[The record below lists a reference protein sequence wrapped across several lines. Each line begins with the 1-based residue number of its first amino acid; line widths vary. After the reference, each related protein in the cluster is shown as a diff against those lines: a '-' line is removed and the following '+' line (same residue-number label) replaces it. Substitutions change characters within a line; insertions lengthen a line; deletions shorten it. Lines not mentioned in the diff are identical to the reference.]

1 MTTGGVATAEPRQ
14 VARRAL
20 PAQSQKKGKRK
31 RFVVAGLIMVAALGY
46 LIYSAIAS
54 NMEYYLTVSEVYA
67 MGPQAQESQIKIGGK
82 VVEGSVVW
90 DRATNA
96 VSFNIA
102 DEKGKTM
109 PVTYRGVVPDSFQP
123 GAEVILEGKVRQDGT
138 FAATTLL
145 AKCASKYEPQ
155 IPKVSK

>member
-1 MTTGGVATAEPRQ
+1 MSMTTGTVATAES
-14 VARRAL
+14 RRAATV
-20 PAQSQKKGKRK
+20 PSRPRGRKKGKR
-31 RFVVAGLIMVAALGY
+31 FLVAGLVLAAALGY
-46 LIYSAIAS
+46 MIYSAIAANS
-54 NMEYYLTVSEVYA
+54 EYYLTVSEVYA
-67 MGPQAQESQIKIGGK
+67 MGAQAQESQIKIGGM

-96 VSFNIA
+96 VSFNIS

-123 GAEVILEGKVRQDGT
+123 GAEVILEGKLREDGR

-145 AKCASKYEPQ
+145 AKCASKYEP
-155 IPKVSK
+155 KLTGG